1 MEKIRVIISNQQKAV
16 KIPTGIR
23 MLIRRCCHAVLQLEG
38 FKDSAEI
45 SVSFVDNDQIQEM
58 NRQYRNIDAPT
69 DVLSFPMGEN
79 GNYDV
84 NHETGAKILGDIV
97 ISVPKAMEQAKT
109 YGHSFEREMGF
120 LTAHSMLHLLGYDH
134 EAGGLARV
142 RMRSRSCGSW
152 ACLPAPATPPR
163 PVHNPS
169 PQKKRRL
176 WHSFADAFRG
186 IGCCIKSERNMRI
199 HLVACAYVLFFA
211 SQLSLSRGEM
221 ACLLLAIGG
230 VMTAE
235 TLNTALEKLCD
246 FAQKN
251 LNRYIRV
258 IKDMAAGAVL
268 LSAIAALL
276 VGVVIL
282 FRPELWALLWG
293 IVSHPAALGLLA
305 LSLAVAAGFIFLGPA
320 WVAERWD
327 ALRRRR
333 LDRGRREK

>member
-120 LTAHSMLHLLGYDH
+120 LTAHSMLHLLGY
-134 EAGGLARV
+134 A
-142 RMRSRSCGSW
+142 SY
-152 ACLPAPATPPR
+152 ATTPR
-163 PVHNPS
+163 
-169 PQKKRRL
+169 
-176 WHSFADAFRG
+176 A
-186 IGCCIKSERNMRI
+186 
-199 HLVACAYVLFFA
+199 
-211 SQLSLSRGEM
+211 
-221 ACLLLAIGG
+221 
-230 VMTAE
+230 
-235 TLNTALEKLCD
+235 
-246 FAQKN
+246 
-251 LNRYIRV
+251 
-258 IKDMAAGAVL
+258 
-268 LSAIAALL
+268 
-276 VGVVIL
+276 
-282 FRPELWALLWG
+282 
-293 IVSHPAALGLLA
+293 
-305 LSLAVAAGFIFLGPA
+305 
-320 WVAERWD
+320 
-327 ALRRRR
+327 
-333 LDRGRREK
+333 